1 MLYKISSFPEPYT
14 YINKRIKVELCN
26 KNFAKTKIAKLH
38 CFDTSIKICKKADL
52 IRLDVSK
59 LETTPVAL
67 TKLSDIVKKWKC

>member
-1 MLYKISSFPEPYT
+1 MNY
-14 YINKRIKVELCN
+14 
-26 KNFAKTKIAKLH
+26 ATKIENETG
-38 CFDTSIKICKKADL
+38 FDTSIKICKKADL